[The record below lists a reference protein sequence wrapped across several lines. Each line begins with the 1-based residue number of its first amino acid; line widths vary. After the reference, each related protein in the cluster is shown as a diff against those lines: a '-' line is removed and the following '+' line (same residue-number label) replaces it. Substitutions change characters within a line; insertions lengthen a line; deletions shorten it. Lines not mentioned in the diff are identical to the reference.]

1 MVTKIIFIKNN
12 GFDPHFNELFQIGR
26 IDIPEVSFLK
36 IRVCDKDGGFMGKC
50 LSMMPLNEDDFGELY
65 IE

>member
-1 MVTKIIFIKNN
+1 MTKIIFIKDN

-36 IRVCDKDGGFMGKC
+36 IRVFDKDGGFMGKC